1 MMAGGD
7 DRRPLLKRRP
17 PWSLLID
24 PPNKVPVDGGRMGLV
39 DAPNKVPVDGGRDDR
54 GAKRIQM
61 KK

>member
-1 MMAGGD
+1 MMDSGGNGMGLVD
-7 DRRPLLKRRP
+7 A
-17 PWSLLID
+17 
-24 PPNKVPVDGGRMGLV
+24 PNKVPVDGGRMGLV